1 MAFLFRVLSAVHSVC
16 CTHGKVLTVRTLCY
30 EWVQRKPDYTPS
42 THKANSV
49 LRHPPSSTCVL
60 TIIVSKQRLRVVVSL
75 CKRRSV
81 SGHTFYSN
89 LLTTINVAP
98 VAPTVLTDLG
108 MVMSD
113 RRIDDQLFIC
123 RNTAFN
129 EYRQFAYL
137 NSVPCSVYMSD

>member
-1 MAFLFRVLSAVHSVC
+1 MCS
-16 CTHGKVLTVRTLCY
+16 
-30 EWVQRKPDYTPS
+30 
-42 THKANSV
+42 
-49 LRHPPSSTCVL
+49 
-60 TIIVSKQRLRVVVSL
+60 TIIVSKAKTTCRSYSL

-113 RRIDDQLFIC
+113 RRIDDQLFTC

-137 NSVPCSVYMSD
+137 DSVPCSVYMSD